1 MILDWKKFVLR
12 SDIRNLPLE
21 EQRRKFLKEQLYHDN
36 LLSEQ
41 RQRQYEYY
49 MSQINTKG
57 GAGAGGG
64 GFTGNASDGPISGAT
79 VISDVGTTTTD
90 TLGNFTF
97 PQTPSEEITVTGGT
111 DSVTGVA
118 FTGELKGF
126 PQFKTVSPLTT
137 LAFHLKEEDAS
148 LTADT
153 AVDLLFASSSTL
165 FGVELDVADKD
176 VMLNKDY
183 VAESILADNQSA
195 VAAQSIA
202 TYLESVTE
210 MVGSAVKSA
219 DSTNFTTNSAKVQG
233 YKSIARQIQG
243 TRGAKTEIE
252 VEGLFDLV
260 QRPDGQSFTRG
271 VTGSLDITA
280 RRTVKSTLSSVR
292 TQLGTL
298 SRSELYN
305 ANYLTT
311 QIQSV
316 NRGVKQDYIR
326 QVERLAVG
334 ASANFDSM
342 DELMENQH
350 SSLSQIESGRA
361 NETDA
366 NTSKRPAK
374 ELFQLGGMTYTMQ
387 EKGSDA
393 VTLSFKRDPGQMFV
407 AGPELRRGQ
416 FLNSDSGPFD
426 PTVAATFPKAAPTI
440 IATQVTAS
448 EGKVYEIT
456 LANHSFQIISFELK
470 DAVKYLPTASGGYT
484 YQNALPPKNP
494 SDPISWQNSLIQPFT
509 ASIAANQT
517 STSATLVRKGLG
529 GLETTI
535 HDLEYNS
542 STNRY
547 EYSTT
552 LNPPKG
558 IKTLLAHIADFT
570 NQAQWTSTGL
580 RAYYRFQINNTNTQ
594 HIASSGIY
602 TISKFLGVRQ
612 TMDNILNRDGFR
624 SLKTS
629 YGGTG
634 ILISPTD
641 PKNAPNG
648 PFTVNIDG
656 KLTIG
661 TNFNFIN
668 NVLTFI
674 NSGITYTITYTTSTV
689 DTHHIAGRG
698 KYALSKL
705 LNSGNQTLTIQPPK
719 SIGGTN
725 SLVFG
730 EIGLFGIS
738 TEGIQVTHEPSSTTK
753 FRIVVDGVTVSAEGG
768 SSFSNNTMQFT
779 ILSAPGSN
787 NKAAGTYTI
796 TYTT

>member
-1 MILDWKKFVLR
+1 VILDWKKFVLR

-41 RQRQYEYY
+41 KQRQYEYY

-64 GFTGNASDGPISGAT
+64 FTGNASDGPISGAT
-79 VISDVGTTTTD
+79 VTSNVGTTTTD

-97 PQTPSEEITVTGGT
+97 LQTPTSEITVTGGT
-111 DSVTGVA
+111 DSVTGIA

-126 PQFKTVSPLTT
+126 PQYKTVSPLTT
-137 LAFHLKEEDAS
+137 LAFHLKEEDTS

-165 FGVELDVADKD
+165 FGVELDVSDKD

-183 VAESILADNQSA
+183 VAESILADNQAA

-210 MVGSAVKSA
+210 MVGSAVKTA

-271 VTGSLDITA
+271 VTGSLDATA

-326 QVERLAVG
+326 QVERLATG
-334 ASANFDSM
+334 ASANFDAI

-350 SSLSQIESGRA
+350 SSLAQIEEGRA
-361 NETDA
+361 NETNA

-374 ELFQLGGMTYTMQ
+374 ELFQLGAMTYTMQ

-416 FLNSDSGPFD
+416 FLNNDSGPFE
-426 PTVAATFPKAAPTI
+426 PTLAGNFSKLAPTI

-448 EGKVYEIT
+448 RGKVYEIT
-456 LANHSFQIISFELK
+456 LANHSFQIVSFELK
-470 DAVKYLPTASGGYT
+470 DEAKYLPVAKGGYT
-484 YQNALPPKNP
+484 LQESMDGLKWITSPV
-494 SDPISWQNSLIQPFT
+494 QPFT

-517 STSATLVRKGLG
+517 STSGTVVSKF
-529 GLETTI
+529 ETTLGE
-535 HDLEYNS
+535 LEYNS
-542 STNRY
+542 STGRY

-552 LNPPKG
+552 SNPPKG
-558 IKTLLAHIADFT
+558 TKTLQAHIADFT
-570 NQAQWTSTGL
+570 NEATWTKINAKD
-580 RAYYRFQINNTNTQ
+580 AYRRFQINNVDTH
-594 HIASSGIY
+594 HIANSKGSTY
-602 TISKFLGVRQ
+602 TISRPLAISQRMDIMSGVA
-612 TMDNILNRDGFR
+612 N

-629 YGGTG
+629 YDELG
-634 ILISPTD
+634 IQIQATD
-641 PKNAPNG
+641 SKTAPNG
-648 PFTVNIDG
+648 PFTVSVEG
-656 KLTIG
+656 ESLG
-661 TNFNFIN
+661 TNFNFTN
-668 NVLTFI
+668 NVLTFTYGLKT
-674 NSGITYTITYTTSTV
+674 SITYTVTYTT
-689 DTHHIAGRG
+689 
-698 KYALSKL
+698 
-705 LNSGNQTLTIQPPK
+705 
-719 SIGGTN
+719 
-725 SLVFG
+725 
-730 EIGLFGIS
+730 
-738 TEGIQVTHEPSSTTK
+738 
-753 FRIVVDGVTVSAEGG
+753 
-768 SSFSNNTMQFT
+768 
-779 ILSAPGSN
+779 
-787 NKAAGTYTI
+787 
-796 TYTT
+796 